1 MGYLRFFR
9 RRKIGPG
16 LSLNASKSGLSLSV
30 GRRGA
35 KVTVGPRGVRRT
47 VGLPGTG
54 LSYTST
60 SHRHRTTQ
68 GTSDGSDF
76 GALVLLVI
84 AIALIVA
91 FWQYVVLIAVGG
103 LGIGLVWWARNRG
116 RSGMPATTDPQAML
130 AELGDLHA
138 AGVLTDAEFETKKAA
153 VLCAAQSGPNL
164 AISTAADES
173 D

>member
-1 MGYLRFFR
+1 MGPIETLRT
-9 RRKIGPG
+9 
-16 LSLNASKSGLSLSV
+16 AT
-30 GRRGA
+30 GR
-35 KVTVGPRGVRRT
+35 
-47 VGLPGTG
+47 
-54 LSYTST
+54 
-60 SHRHRTTQ
+60 SHRTARLRARRPSPSSSWA
-68 GTSDGSDF
+68 TSDGSGL

-84 AIALIVA
+84 AIGLIVA

-116 RSGMPATTDPQAML
+116 RSAMPKTTDPPAML

-138 AGVLTDAEFETKKAA
+138 AGVLTDAEFETKQAA
-153 VLCAAQSGPNL
+153 VLGAAQAGPNL